1 MTDILY
7 ENIEAIASALRR
19 RSISVR
25 ELTDEAVRRHESIGI
40 DLNAYKTWCADLA
53 RRSAAAAD
61 AAFASGTDLGVL
73 QGIPVSIKD
82 LYGVQDVDV
91 YAGTPAALP
100 SKWRNEGPVVCALR
114 RQLAVIMGKTHT
126 VELAFGGLG
135 VNPHWGTPRN
145 PWDAVQHR
153 VPGGSSSGA
162 GVSLCEASAYLALGT
177 DTAGSVRIPASVTG
191 NVGMKT
197 SYGRW
202 SLQGIVPLSPTLD
215 TAGVLTRSVADL
227 AQVFPC
233 FDGPHRDNDAPIAA
247 APLAGLRIGVPRGT
261 MWHDCEGGIDDV
273 CDELLIDLTHAGA
286 IVFDIELPEASDAVA
301 LLHKGNVVSA
311 ECDEFLSAELPAW
324 RDTLDPLVASR
335 IKDGGAIEA
344 REYLARH
351 RLLRKLAA
359 AAAERFNDCD
369 VIAAPTVP
377 ISPPILQDVLTVDGY
392 RPRNLASLRNTCV
405 GNSLSLCALTVPA
418 GIDGNGL
425 PVGIQL
431 MAAHGRDREVI
442 AAGLAIEQH
451 TGTPLER
458 FGRAPLCK

>member
-1 MTDILY
+1 MTEILY
-7 ENIEAIASALRR
+7 DSINATAKALRNGSVSARELADEAIRR
-19 RSISVR
+19 HASISV
-25 ELTDEAVRRHESIGI
+25 
-40 DLNAYKTWCADLA
+40 DLNPYKTWCADLA
-53 RRSAAAAD
+53 RRSAATAD

-82 LYGVQDVDV
+82 LYGVRGADV
-91 YAGTPAALP
+91 YAGTPTALP
-100 SKWRNEGPVVCALR
+100 SKWQYEGPVVGALR

-145 PWDAVQHR
+145 PWDAARHR

-162 GVSLCEASAYLALGT
+162 GVSLCEGSAFLALGT

-215 TAGVLTRSVADL
+215 TAGVLTRSVDDL
-227 AQVFPC
+227 AHVFPC
-233 FDGPHRDNDAPIAA
+233 IDDPHRDNESPIAV
-247 APLAGLRIGVPRGT
+247 APLAGLRIGVPRAT
-261 MWHDCEGGIDDV
+261 MWNDCEDGIDDV
-273 CDELLIDLTHAGA
+273 CDNLLTDLTRAGA
-286 IVFDIELPEASDAVA
+286 ILVDIELPEASEAVA

-324 RDTLDPLVASR
+324 RETLDPLVASR

-344 REYLARH
+344 REYLARR
-351 RLLRKLAA
+351 RLLRELAA
-359 AAAERFNDCD
+359 AAAARFDDCD

-377 ISPPILQDVLTVDGY
+377 ISPPILQDVLSVDGY

-418 GIDGNGL
+418 GIDRNSL

-431 MAAHGRDREVI
+431 MAAHGRDRELI
-442 AAGLAIEQH
+442 ATGLGIERH

-458 FGRAPLCK
+458 LGRAPLCK